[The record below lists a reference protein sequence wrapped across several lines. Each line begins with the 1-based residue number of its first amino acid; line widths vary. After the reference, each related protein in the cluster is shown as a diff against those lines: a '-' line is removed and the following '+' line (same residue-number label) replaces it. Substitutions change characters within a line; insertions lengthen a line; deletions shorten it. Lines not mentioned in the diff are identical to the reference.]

1 MQLDQNIADCTDS
14 AMERRRN
21 KRGMSFGGVSVQT
34 L

>member
-1 MQLDQNIADCTDS
+1 MRLDQNIADCPDS
-14 AMERRRN
+14 AMEKRSN